1 MDDQT
6 SHRDDQNNQD
16 YQDNQVI
23 IYSAAWC
30 AYCKTE
36 KEYLDKLGVK
46 YTVRDIDE
54 DEGVM
59 DELLAKVSDK
69 SSSIPV
75 TDIDGV
81 IIRGF
86 NRTKIDAALKEKGLI
101 G

>member
-6 SHRDDQNNQD
+6 SHRDDQND
-16 YQDNQVI
+16 QVI
-23 IYSAAWC
+23 VYSAAWC

-46 YTVRDIDE
+46 YTVRDID
-54 DEGVM
+54 
-59 DELLAKVSDK
+59 
-69 SSSIPV
+69 
-75 TDIDGV
+75 GV

>member
-1 MDDQT
+1 MNDQT

-16 YQDNQVI
+16 DQDNQVI

-54 DEGVM
+54 DEGAM
-59 DELLAKVSDK
+59 DELLAKVGDK
-69 SSSIPV
+69 SSSIAERSEERRV
-75 TDIDGV
+75 G
-81 IIRGF
+81 
-86 NRTKIDAALKEKGLI
+86 KECRSRWSPYH
-101 G
+101 

>member
-6 SHRDDQNNQD
+6 SHRDDQND
-16 YQDNQVI
+16 QVI
-23 IYSAAWC
+23 VYSAAWC

-54 DEGVM
+54 DEGAM
-59 DELLAKVSDK
+59 DELLAKVDDK

-86 NRTKIDAALKEKGLI
+86 NRTKIDAALKEKGFI
-101 G
+101 S

>member
-6 SHRDDQNNQD
+6 SHRDDQNDQD
-16 YQDNQVI
+16 NQDNQVI

-46 YTVRDIDE
+46 YTVRN
-54 DEGVM
+54 
-59 DELLAKVSDK
+59 
-69 SSSIPV
+69 
-75 TDIDGV
+75 IDGV

>member
-54 DEGVM
+54 DG
-59 DELLAKVSDK
+59 DK

-86 NRTKIDAALKEKGLI
+86 NRTKIDAVLKEKGLI
-101 G
+101 S

>member
-46 YTVRDIDE
+46 YTVRDID
-54 DEGVM
+54 
-59 DELLAKVSDK
+59 
-69 SSSIPV
+69 
-75 TDIDGV
+75 GV

-86 NRTKIDAALKEKGLI
+86 NRTKIDAVLKEKGLI
-101 G
+101 S